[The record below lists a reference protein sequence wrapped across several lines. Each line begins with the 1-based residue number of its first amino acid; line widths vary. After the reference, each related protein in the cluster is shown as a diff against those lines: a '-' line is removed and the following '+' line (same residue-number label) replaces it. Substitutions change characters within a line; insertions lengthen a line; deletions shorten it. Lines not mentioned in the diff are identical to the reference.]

1 MKTEGRRLKA
11 EGIKCNQQSTLHSP
25 LTTRHSSLTEG
36 FTLLEVMI
44 ALLIIGTSFVV
55 LLHSRNQSVVAAEY
69 ARRATVATLLASE
82 KMGEIEHGDISAS
95 GGDSGGFEEYPGFSW
110 KSTISETAYE
120 HMKEVKVEVM
130 WGDGIGRRSVDLV
143 NYVREK
149 EQK

>member
-1 MKTEGRRLKA
+1 MKPLKTEGRRLK
-11 EGIKCNQQSTLHSP
+11 EENSKTHHSP
-25 LTTRHSSLTEG
+25 LVTHHSSLTGG

-44 ALLIIGTSFVV
+44 ALLIIATSFVV

-95 GGDSGGFEEYPGFSW
+95 GGDSGGFEEYPGFFW

-120 HMKEVKVEVM
+120 QMKEVKVEVT
-130 WGDGIGRRSVDLV
+130 WGTGSGSRSVDLV